1 VIAPLTPSGEAH
13 LRRCRSTFLELF
25 SASPVNVNGI
35 EEREETCGGFVD
47 FRSELHCV
55 YYFYFFSFSSRRKK
69 ERMFKGESS
78 NFNVFCFAK
87 VSLLFLFLVLFIFRF
102 CRIISRIFFYQRFFI
117 CIVSLIFMP

>member
-35 EEREETCGGFVD
+35 EETCGGFVD

-55 YYFYFFSFSSRRKK
+55 YYFIFFLFLPRRKK
-69 ERMFKGESS
+69 ERMFK
-78 NFNVFCFAK
+78 
-87 VSLLFLFLVLFIFRF
+87 
-102 CRIISRIFFYQRFFI
+102 
-117 CIVSLIFMP
+117 